1 MCLRGREWS
10 AGRYSGKSCRQP
22 RPKLAQSVYGAS
34 AQCVKRHL
42 EQEHHR
48 RWREIGGGHCAG
60 VLGGTIR
67 NRYSA
72 LLNQSKTPAVTEPDS
87 SNEFDN
93 ANKLS
98 EADQAKVD
106 AFLKR
111 GVNSVER
118 KPFKPL
124 FLVFLLMAVVAAFS
138 LLSQG
143 IAQWAG
149 IY

>member
-1 MCLRGREWS
+1 M
-10 AGRYSGKSCRQP
+10 P
-22 RPKLAQSVYGAS
+22 
-34 AQCVKRHL
+34 
-42 EQEHHR
+42 
-48 RWREIGGGHCAG
+48 
-60 VLGGTIR
+60 
-67 NRYSA
+67 
-72 LLNQSKTPAVTEPDS
+72 EPEL
-87 SNEFDN
+87 SNDLDDTK
-93 ANKLS
+93 KLS
-98 EADQAKVD
+98 DADQARVD

-124 FLVFLLMAVVAAFS
+124 FLILLLIAVVAAFS

>member
-1 MCLRGREWS
+1 M
-10 AGRYSGKSCRQP
+10 
-22 RPKLAQSVYGAS
+22 AQSVYRAS
-34 AQCVKRHL
+34 TQCAELQRV
-42 EQEHHR
+42 QEHHR
-48 RWREIGGGHCAG
+48 RWREVGGGHCAG
-60 VLGGTIR
+60 VLGGTMR

-72 LLNQSKTPAVTEPDS
+72 LFNQSKTPAVTEPDS
-87 SNEFDN
+87 SNRFDD
-93 ANKLS
+93 AKKLS

>member
-1 MCLRGREWS
+1 M
-10 AGRYSGKSCRQP
+10 
-22 RPKLAQSVYGAS
+22 
-34 AQCVKRHL
+34 
-42 EQEHHR
+42 
-48 RWREIGGGHCAG
+48 
-60 VLGGTIR
+60 
-67 NRYSA
+67 
-72 LLNQSKTPAVTEPDS
+72 SKTTKETTVSEPDS
-87 SNEFDN
+87 LADTDD
-93 ANKLS
+93 AKKLS
-98 EADQAKVD
+98 DADQAKVN

-124 FLVFLLMAVVAAFS
+124 FLIFLLMAVVAAFS